1 VIVAGDHSQ
10 SDTPSSNNV
19 IYGNIFSNPV
29 SGTNVVIFW
38 GNYPTWSPGTGNVV
52 HDNLY
57 WNGVLDPGSAYGTKS
72 GVSYIGNVSADPQ
85 YVNRAAKDFTPSAGS
100 PPGYGAYAEAAS
112 PPGCS

>member
-1 VIVAGDHSQ
+1 
-10 SDTPSSNNV
+10 
-19 IYGNIFSNPV
+19 
-29 SGTNVVIFW
+29 VIFW

-57 WNGVLDPGSAYGTKS
+57 WNGVLDPGSAYGTRS